1 MKYIIMAG
9 GNYKDQFET
18 PKPLLEIDGEKLIE
32 RTIRL
37 LRKNNITDIAI
48 STNID
53 VYNYLGV
60 EILQQEHEYIHDNP
74 ETNLKSNG
82 CWLNAYYLMDEPCCY
97 LHGDVYWSEEAI
109 NKIVNAKVENTMFIC
124 IPDRQDGRSG
134 YNIKGRE
141 PLGYKVQN
149 NKMFND
155 AVNEMKKMIDEGK
168 FKKDPISWHLYRKL
182 NNIKMVFDGFGN
194 DIFHTKGDYITIED
208 YTTDIDMPRDIPKI
222 EKYLKLM
229 RGELDMVKV
238 EVIEGFTLG
247 DYQKLQNIV
256 RKGVDIPGG
265 LFVGDVFECDED
277 MAKYLT
283 GGNKLNKVVVKVLEV
298 IPKEDISPKDT
309 KAESEK
315 IIPLDEENLKTI
327 AEQVNKAVKKTTKKK
342 TSKK

>member
-9 GNYKDQFET
+9 GNYKDQFDT
-18 PKPLLEIDGEKLIE
+18 PKPLLKIDGEILIE

-37 LRKNNITDIAI
+37 LRENDINDIAI

-53 VYNYLGV
+53 AYNYLGV
-60 EILQQEHEYIHDNP
+60 EILRQKHEYIHDNP

-82 CWLNAYYLMDEPCCY
+82 CWLNAYYLMDKPCCY

-109 NKIVNAKVENTMFIC
+109 KKIIDIPVENTMFLC
-124 IPDRQDGRSG
+124 IPDRQDGRKG

-155 AVNEMKKMIDEGK
+155 AVNEMKQMIDEGK

-182 NNIKMVFDGFGN
+182 NNIEMTYEGFGN
-194 DIFHTKGDYITIED
+194 NIFKTKGDYMTIED

-229 RGELDMVKV
+229 RGEMDMVKV
-238 EVIEGFTLG
+238 EVVERFTLG
-247 DYQKLQNIV
+247 DFGKLQNIV
-256 RKGVDIPGG
+256 RKGAEKQGE
-265 LFVGDVFECDED
+265 LFVGDTFECDEE

-283 GGNKLNKVVVKVLEV
+283 GNNALKKVVVKVIEI
-298 IPKEDISPKDT
+298 IPKEP
-309 KAESEK
+309 
-315 IIPLDEENLKTI
+315 KTI
-327 AEQVNKAVKKTTKKK
+327 KLELEDVKAIAEEVNKVTKKTTKKK

>member
-9 GNYKDQFET
+9 GNYKDQFDT
-18 PKPLLEIDGEKLIE
+18 PKPLLKIDGEILIE

-37 LRKNNITDIAI
+37 LRENDINDIAI

-53 VYNYLGV
+53 AYNYLGV
-60 EILQQEHEYIHDNP
+60 EILRQKHEYIHDNP

-82 CWLNAYYLMDEPCCY
+82 CWLNAYYLMDKPCCY

-109 NKIVNAKVENTMFIC
+109 KKIIDIPVENTMFLC
-124 IPDRQDGRSG
+124 IPDRQDGRKG

-155 AVNEMKKMIDEGK
+155 AVNEMKQMIDEGK

-182 NNIKMVFDGFGN
+182 NNIEMTYEGFGN
-194 DIFHTKGDYITIED
+194 DIFKTKGDYMTIED

-229 RGELDMVKV
+229 RGEMDMVKV
-238 EVIEGFTLG
+238 EVVECFTLR
-247 DYQKLQNIV
+247 DYQKLQNVV
-256 RKGVDIPGG
+256 RKGADIPGG
-265 LFVGDVFECDED
+265 LFVGDTFECDTEL
-277 MAKYLT
+277 AQYLM
-283 GGNKLNKVVVKVLEV
+283 GNNHLKKTVVKIIEV
-298 IPKEDISPKDT
+298 IPEKKEQF
-309 KAESEK
+309 EK
-315 IIPLDEENLKTI
+315 PIKVEKTI
-327 AEQVNKAVKKTTKKK
+327 KPAKKK